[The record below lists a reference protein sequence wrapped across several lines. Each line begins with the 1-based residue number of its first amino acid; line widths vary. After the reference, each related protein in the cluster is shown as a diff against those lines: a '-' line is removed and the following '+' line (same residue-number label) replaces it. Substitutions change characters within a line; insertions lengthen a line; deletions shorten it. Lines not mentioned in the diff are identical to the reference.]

1 MTNLTQLRIA
11 AREIFDET
19 LRALDP
25 LAALREVASMNESQL
40 RIGEI
45 SIDVGNRKIYSI
57 ALGKAARRMAAEID
71 QLLGDRFS
79 GGVITSNDSGFTATG
94 LSSRWLA
101 FPGGHPEPNESS
113 LAAAQASFQLLQRAN
128 EERALVI
135 FLVSGGGSAMI
146 EWPVN
151 ETISLGDLKSANRLL
166 VRCGASISE
175 SNSLR
180 PAL

>member
-25 LAALREVASMNESQL
+25 LAALREVASMNGSTL
-40 RIGEI
+40 RIGKI

-79 GGVITSNDSGFTATG
+79 GGVITSNDSGFSATR
-94 LSSRWLA
+94 LSSRWVA
-101 FPGGHPEPNESS
+101 FLGGHPEPNESS
-113 LAAAQASFQLLQRAN
+113 LAAAQASFQLLKRAHHEN
-128 EERALVI
+128 AVVI

-146 EWPVN
+146 EWPV
-151 ETISLGDLKSANRLL
+151 SGDITLADLRTANK
-166 VRCGASISE
+166 
-175 SNSLR
+175 
-180 PAL
+180 